1 MRRLAAEEI
10 RDSVLAVNGSLNLT
24 MEGPS
29 IYPLIPE
36 EVLAGQSVPGQNW
49 GDSSPT
55 DLTRRSI
62 YIHTKRSLIVPLI
75 AAFDG
80 ADPDATC
87 PVRFSTTQP
96 TQALHTLNGEFM
108 NRQARVLAG
117 FVREGGWQR
126 SGQPGSPGPQAGCC
140 SDLRRDR
147 RWDRGPGVDGVAAA
161 EPPGR
166 PGPGPGAL
174 LPGGAELER
183 VHLLGLGPV
192 NTT

>member
-1 MRRLAAEEI
+1 M
-10 RDSVLAVNGSLNLT
+10 LAVNGSLNLT
-24 MEGPS
+24 MTGPG
-29 IYPLIPE
+29 IYPVIPE

-49 GDSSPT
+49 WVSSPR

-62 YIHTKRSLIVPLI
+62 YVHTKRSLIVPLI

-117 FVREGGWQR
+117 FVREEGGGDPAAQVRLALKRVLQR
-126 SGQPGSPGPQAGCC
+126 PPTGTEVA
-140 SDLRRDR
+140 R
-147 RWDRGPGVDGVAAA
+147 GVDLMESLGENHRTGPDKALELFCLVALNLN
-161 EPPGR
+161 EFIY
-166 PGPGPGAL
+166 L
-174 LPGGAELER
+174 D
-183 VHLLGLGPV
+183 
-192 NTT
+192 